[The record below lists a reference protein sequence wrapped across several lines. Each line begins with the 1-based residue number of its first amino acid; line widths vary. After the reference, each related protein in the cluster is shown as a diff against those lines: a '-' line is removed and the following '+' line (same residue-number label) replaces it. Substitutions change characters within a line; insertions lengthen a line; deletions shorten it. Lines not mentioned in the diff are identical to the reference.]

1 MDIANTKITYIYF
14 QVHTLTFG
22 TAEQKMGEQL
32 PSGLDGERALWGS
45 SKWRGR
51 GPALVNEGKKAVF
64 SNLDISHHCSPI
76 FTLSWRKVSADRSK
90 IHAQA
95 VKAKV

>member
-1 MDIANTKITYIYF
+1 MYIYF
-14 QVHTLTFG
+14 QVHTLTLG

-32 PSGLDGERALWGS
+32 ASGLNGERALGGS
-45 SKWRGR
+45 SKWSGR
-51 GPALVNEGKKAVF
+51 GPALVNEGKKVVF
-64 SNLDISHHCSPI
+64 SNLDIARHCSPV

-95 VKAKV
+95 VKVKV